1 MGEIRTTTT
10 RPARPGKAVSR
21 RSRMP
26 AAPAAAPAARPSRPA
41 MRPTVGQRLRYRFD
55 NALSRGAG
63 VVIGWLALLT
73 LGIFVVAGL
82 AFWAFG
88 LDGVNGEG
96 PVPNPAEGIWQA
108 MLRVVDAGT
117 FAGDSSWPMRLLSFA
132 VTIAGIF
139 IAGSL
144 IGLIAN
150 AVDQRIE
157 GLRKGRS
164 DVLESGHTV
173 VLGWSPRIAAIV
185 SELVVANAS
194 EKHAAVVV
202 LGAEDKTVMEDAL
215 QAAVGDTGTTRLV
228 CRSGSPAKVADLEMV
243 NVLGARSVIVMS
255 AGNGDADAIR
265 AVLAIK
271 TLDPEFAGPRVV
283 AEISDPTYADS
294 LGALTD
300 GRVVT
305 VNSDHVIAEI
315 TAQSCRQSGLS
326 QVLRDLIDFDGD
338 EIYFAPFPE
347 LTGGTYAEA
356 LTAFETSAVLGLAR
370 SDGSVLVN
378 PPPDTVLQ
386 AGDEVIAVA
395 EDDSTFRC
403 TGAAGWA
410 VPVPA
415 MPEDEVQLPKRLLI
429 VGWSL
434 LGAKVVREFDQFA
447 VPGTVVDVVVDP
459 SLADPGSVRVE
470 GLRHTDVRVHA
481 TSAGPEELALLVRD
495 AAYDQGIVLSY
506 RDAVDA
512 ADGDART
519 LLTLLALRRAWP
531 AGGERAVRIVAEVL
545 ERDDVELVQAGGVDD
560 WIVSDEVTSLMLA
573 QLSERTELAKVFVEL
588 FDPDGARLSFGP
600 AQRYVGAEPVPFGAV
615 VAAGAARGQS
625 VLGYR
630 VGATGAVHLNPVKT
644 DVITFAPADSVL
656 VVESRAEVPVP
667 AR

>member
-10 RPARPGKAVSR
+10 RAVRPGKAVSR
-21 RSRMP
+21 RARMAPP
-26 AAPAAAPAARPSRPA
+26 AAGEPVRRAT
-41 MRPTVGQRLRYRFD
+41 RPTRTPTAGQRLRYRFD
-55 NALSRGAG
+55 NALARGAG

-73 LGIFVVAGL
+73 LAIFVVAGL

-132 VTIAGIF
+132 VTLAGIF

-173 VLGWSPRIAAIV
+173 ILGWSPRIAAIV

-215 QAAVGDTGTTRLV
+215 SAAVGDTGTTRLV

-243 NVLGARSVIVMS
+243 NLLGARSVIVMS
-255 AGNGDADAIR
+255 AGHGDADAIR

-271 TLDPEFAGPRVV
+271 TLDPDFSGPRVV

-294 LGALTD
+294 LAALTD

-338 EIYFAPFPE
+338 EIYFAAFPE

-356 LTAFETSAVLGLAR
+356 LTAFDASAVLGLAR
-370 SDGSVLVN
+370 AGGGILVN
-378 PPPDTVLQ
+378 PSPVTVLEE
-386 AGDEVIAVA
+386 GDRIIAVA

-403 TGAAGWA
+403 TGATAWPL
-410 VPVPA
+410 PVPA
-415 MPEDEVQLPKRLLI
+415 QAEDEAALPKRLLI
-429 VGWSL
+429 VGWSV

-447 VPGTVVDVVVDP
+447 VPGTAVDVVVDP
-459 SLADPGSVRVE
+459 SLVDPGDVRVGE
-470 GLRHTDVRVHA
+470 LRHTELRVHP
-481 TSAGPEELALLVRD
+481 TTAGPEELAALVRD
-495 AAYDQGIVLSY
+495 EAYDQGIVLSY
-506 RDAVDA
+506 RDAVEP

-545 ERDDVELVQAGGVDD
+545 ERDDVELVRAGGVDD

-573 QLSERTELAKVFVEL
+573 QLSERTELARVFVEL
-588 FDPDGARLSFGP
+588 FDPEGARLSFGP
-600 AQRYVGAEPVPFGAV
+600 AQRYVGSEPVPFGAV
-615 VAAGAARGQS
+615 VAAGAARGES

-630 VGATGAVHLNPVKT
+630 VEATGTVRLNPLKT
-644 DVITFAPADSVL
+644 ELVALAPADSVL
-656 VVESRAEVPVP
+656 VVESRGRAVGSD
-667 AR
+667 R